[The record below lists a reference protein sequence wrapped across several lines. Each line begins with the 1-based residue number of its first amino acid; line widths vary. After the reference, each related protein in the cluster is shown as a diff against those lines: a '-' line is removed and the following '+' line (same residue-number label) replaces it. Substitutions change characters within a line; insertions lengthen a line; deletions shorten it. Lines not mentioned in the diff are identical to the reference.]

1 MNHADVIV
9 VGAGMAG
16 LTAAGELEKR
26 GISTIVLDKGRNPGG
41 RMATRRVGDAT
52 YDHGAQHF
60 SVRSSEFRRQVTRWI
75 DRDLVREWF
84 TSQSNTVAKRPVEA
98 RHVGQSG
105 MRRIPEH
112 VASGL
117 RVETSVVVEQI
128 ERAASG
134 VVAVGNRGNKWHA
147 AGMIVTPP
155 APQTIQL
162 LGRSEVRLASQVET
176 MLTGTDYE
184 ACLAVMA
191 RLDIASGLS
200 DGHLALSRG
209 PIAWMA
215 DNQHKGVSA
224 VPAVT
229 IHSSPEFAAANLEID
244 QESWV
249 AQLVD
254 AARPLFAASV
264 VNASGHRWRYSQ
276 PRRTFDVGAV
286 LASSE
291 LPLVLAGE
299 VFAGARVEGAFLSGL
314 AAAELMEDTL

>member
-1 MNHADVIV
+1 MDSIDVIV

-16 LTAAGELEKR
+16 LTAASELEKR
-26 GISTIVLDKGRNPGG
+26 GISTIVLDKGRVPGG
-41 RMATRRVGDAT
+41 RMATRRFKDAT
-52 YDHGAQHF
+52 FDHGAQHF
-60 SVRSSEFRRQVTRWI
+60 SVRSPEFRGKVARWI
-75 DRDLVREWF
+75 DSGLVGEWF
-84 TSQSNTVAKRPVEA
+84 RSRSNTVAARPVEA
-98 RHVGQSG
+98 RYVGQSG

-112 VASGL
+112 IAADL

-128 ERAASG
+128 ERTAGGVAAVSDQ
-134 VVAVGNRGNKWHA
+134 RESWRA

-162 LGRSEVRLASQVET
+162 FGRSDVRLASPVES
-176 MLTGTDYE
+176 MLTGTDYD

-191 RLDIASGLS
+191 RLDTASGLPN
-200 DGHLALSRG
+200 GHIALSRG
-209 PIAWMA
+209 PIAWIA
-215 DNQHKGVSA
+215 DNQQKGVSA

-229 IHSSPEFAAANLEID
+229 IHSTPEFAAANLEAE

-249 AQLVD
+249 AQLVE
-254 AARPLFAASV
+254 AARPRLAAPIV
-264 VNASGHRWRYSQ
+264 EVTGHRWRYSQ

-286 LASSE
+286 AASSE

-314 AAAELMEDTL
+314 AAAEIMENTL